1 MKTCFLLAG
10 LLTAVAVAGPGCGG
24 VQMDTKI
31 DDPNANRVVTGTVE
45 VGDGVV
51 LPPDAVVAVRV
62 EDVAHQGYKDQN
74 AAMLGNPNAPQPV
87 TMPPEVIGEQ
97 RIDHPQGPSIPFSVK
112 FSATD
117 QQMAGGL
124 VLEARVSFG
133 GKVRYFNVDSYAIN
147 SLNITSPRRIDVN
160 GVR

>member
-10 LLTAVAVAGPGCGG
+10 LLAAVVVAGPGCGG
-24 VQMDTKI
+24 VQMDTKME
-31 DDPNANRVVTGTVE
+31 DPNANRVVTGTVE
-45 VGDGVV
+45 VGEGAM
-51 LPPDAVVAVRV
+51 LPADAVIAVRV
-62 EDVAHQGYKDQN
+62 EDVAHQGYVDQN
-74 AAMLGNPNAPQPV
+74 AALLGNPNAPKPV

-97 RIDHPQGPSIPFSVK
+97 RIDHPQGVSIPFAVK

-124 VLEARVSFG
+124 VLEARISFG
-133 GKVRYFNVDSYAIN
+133 GKVRYFNVESYAVN
-147 SLNITSPRRIDVN
+147 SSNITTPRKVYVN

>member
-1 MKTCFLLAG
+1 MKTCFSVAALLA
-10 LLTAVAVAGPGCGG
+10 AIVVAGPGCGG
-24 VQMDTKI
+24 VQMDTKM

-62 EDVAHQGYKDQN
+62 EDVAHQGYHDEN
-74 AAMLGNPNAPQPV
+74 AAMLGNPNAPKPV

-97 RIDHPQGPSIPFSVK
+97 RIDHPQGPSIPFAVK

-124 VLEARVSFG
+124 ILEARVSFG

-147 SLNITSPRRIDVN
+147 SANIGSPRRVDVN